1 VRLLRII
8 RLVRMARLLR
18 LLKLGKVMRHVDDMI
33 DSEYVSICVHIV
45 RMIVLLLVIN
55 HLIGC
60 AWFAIASTAN
70 GDTWVLIHGFSDDNW
85 SYQYATA
92 FHWSITQFTPA
103 SMHVQPQNMSERT
116 FAIAVV
122 VFALVVFSYLVG
134 SITGSLTQLRSMQE
148 DTHKQFLNLRRYLK
162 QNRVPLALSTR
173 IQRYLEHAWQ
183 CQRQSVSTRNTKL
196 FSLLSE
202 QLHSELQCEISLPH
216 LKVHPLFDN
225 LSELSSTTITM
236 RRLANSALIRK
247 LFARGD
253 TMFISGESATHM
265 YVVVEGWMEYAM
277 LSPNGDEHVELVKKP
292 EDWISEP
299 VLWTPAWVHLG
310 VLTAGTDCDL
320 LLVDPKNFSDVVS
333 RSPPAHIMAISY
345 AQNFVRWL
353 NSLEEDRLSDIW
365 PDHDSVATVKHFMG
379 HAAGAPQTTPTS
391 ASPHGNGQG
400 HARL

>member
-1 VRLLRII
+1 
-8 RLVRMARLLR
+8 
-18 LLKLGKVMRHVDDMI
+18 MRHVDDMI

-148 DTHKQFLNLRRYLK
+148 DTSKQFWNVRRYMK
-162 QNRVPLALSTR
+162 KNRVSVSLAGR
-173 IQRYLEHAWQ
+173 IQRYLEFAWQ
-183 CQRQSVSTRNTKL
+183 NRKQNQQLGNIKI
-196 FSLLSE
+196 FSLLSD
-202 QLHSELQCEISLPH
+202 QLRSELECELSVSH
-216 LKVHPLFDN
+216 LSIHPLFAHLHS
-225 LSELSSTTITM
+225 LSTVTVH
-236 RRLANSALIRK
+236 RLASLAIQRK
-247 LFARGD
+247 MLACEDPLF
-253 TMFISGESATHM
+253 IQGEQASQM
-265 YVVVEGWMEYAM
+265 YIVVEGKLRYLRRDTKGKLHEEMVDQ
-277 LSPNGDEHVELVKKP
+277 G

-299 VLWTPAWVHLG
+299 VLWMKEWTHLG
-310 VLTAGTDCDL
+310 WLTAITECDL
-320 LLVDPKNFSDVVS
+320 LLVRAKEFGEVVRRNPAAFHLASAYARNYVAWIRSQQPEDLTDITQGEDVGPRVS
-333 RSPPAHIMAISY
+333 R
-345 AQNFVRWL
+345 
-353 NSLEEDRLSDIW
+353 
-365 PDHDSVATVKHFMG
+365 FMG
-379 HAAGAPQTTPTS
+379 LGQESGGLRTPT
-391 ASPHGNGQG
+391 AWG
-400 HARL
+400 